1 MARRNSIDRLIFT
14 LVVEMPIRITVLLII
29 LPFRILFHVIQLLC
43 EIVNMFGSAC
53 FVVIKSAW
61 NLFFKSGHQL
71 AWTRSEDDSVI
82 YLRKLIPSDVKKR
95 VFARDGGRCLLCRSA
110 YDLHYD
116 HDIPL
121 SKGGSDTVNNIRILC
136 ATCNLRKGARIE

>member
-1 MARRNSIDRLIFT
+1 MARRDATDRLMFA
-14 LVVEMPIRITVLLII
+14 LMVELPIQLTILAII
-29 LPFRILFHVIQLLC
+29 LVFRIIICVAQLLC
-43 EIVNMFGSAC
+43 DAVNMFGSAC
-53 FVVIKSAW
+53 FAVIKSTW
-61 NLFFKSGHQL
+61 NLLFKSGHQR

-82 YLRKLIPSDVKKR
+82 YLRKPIPSDVKQR

-136 ATCNLRKGARIE
+136 ASCNLRKGARIE